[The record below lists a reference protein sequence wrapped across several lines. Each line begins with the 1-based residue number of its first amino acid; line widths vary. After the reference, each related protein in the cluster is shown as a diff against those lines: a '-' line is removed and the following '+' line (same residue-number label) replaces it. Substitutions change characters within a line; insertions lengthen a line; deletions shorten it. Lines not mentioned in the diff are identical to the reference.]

1 MLNQQRLELWGGF
14 ECSLVRLGH
23 SFRDLTR
30 ETGHADRTGDLRQLK
45 SLGITKLRYPIL
57 WETIAPDKPDIC
69 NWAWHDARL
78 AEVQSLGLEPIAGL
92 LHHGSGPSYTAL
104 LDPEF
109 PLLFAR
115 HAQRVAARYP
125 WMKLFTPVNEPLTT
139 ARFSCLYGHWYP
151 HRRNMRSFLRATV
164 NQCKAVVLAMRAI
177 RLLRPDAELIQTE
190 DLGKVFST
198 PALSYQ
204 AEFENERRW
213 LTLDLLC
220 GQVDREHPW
229 YETLLANGIGDRELG
244 LFLESA
250 CAPDLIGI
258 NHYVTSDRFL
268 DQRVSKYSPACRGGN
283 GRHHYADVEAIRID
297 LPSMDLGWKARLSE
311 AWTRYRLPIAA
322 TEVHLG
328 CTREDQLRWLAGAWT
343 AAQELRSAGHDI
355 RAITVWALLGSVDWS
370 SLLVENRGHYEPG
383 AFDIRSPSP
392 RQTAIAA
399 AARSLAKTGAF
410 SHPVLGGK
418 GWWRRTNRYYTASAD
433 APSDRPDAG
442 AAQIIIVGSSGAG
455 LEALLHQVCQS
466 RGLASSVVLPPRVGS
481 RPGIDARLSR
491 LHAWA
496 VVNAEAGCTKH
507 QRRGHAEMAAGGPA
521 GMAAELASAC
531 TRACIPLVHISSDAV
546 FDGQLGRA
554 YVESDRVSP
563 ASAEGHRLAAL
574 EKIVQQHCVDALV
587 VRSGIL
593 FGPHPDSVSRG
604 EGAVEFDERR
614 FSQHDVI
621 SASFAPDLL
630 NAMLDLLIDG
640 ERGIWHL
647 ANVGEIKAAEFLH
660 ILNGTQSVAFEPFGL
675 RNYALRSE
683 RGEIM
688 PTLDD
693 ALARFDPAVCQ
704 LRLPQERFQV
714 AAE

>member
-1 MLNQQRLELWGGF
+1 MLEQQRLELWGGF
-14 ECSLVRLGH
+14 ECSLVRVGH
-23 SFRDLTR
+23 SFRDLIK
-30 ETGHADRTGDLRQLK
+30 ETGHADRTGDLTQLK
-45 SLGITKLRYPIL
+45 SLGITKLRYPLL

-69 NWAWHDARL
+69 DWAWHDARL
-78 AEVQSLGLEPIAGL
+78 SELQALGIEPIAGL
-92 LHHGSGPSYTAL
+92 LHHGSGPAYTAL
-104 LDPEF
+104 LDPDF

-125 WMKLFTPVNEPLTT
+125 WIKLFTPVNEPLTT
-139 ARFSCLYGHWYP
+139 ARFSCLYGRWYP

-177 RLLRPDAELIQTE
+177 RLLRPDAQLIQTE

-213 LTLDLLC
+213 LSLDLLC
-220 GQVDREHPW
+220 GRVDRGHPW
-229 YETLLANGIGDRELG
+229 HETLLANGIEDGELG
-244 LFLESA
+244 LFLEWT

-268 DQRVSKYSPACRGGN
+268 DQAVNKYRANCRGGN
-283 GRHHYADVEAIRID
+283 GHHRYADVEAIRID
-297 LPSMDLGWKARLSE
+297 VPSMQLGWKARLSE
-311 AWTRYRLPIAA
+311 AWTRYCLPLAA

-343 AAQELRSAGHDI
+343 AAQELRSGGQDV

-370 SLLVENRGHYEPG
+370 SLLVESRGHYEPG

-392 RQTAIAA
+392 RKTAIAA
-399 AARSLAKTGAF
+399 AVRSFAKTGAF
-410 SHPVLGGK
+410 SHPVLDGK
-418 GWWRRTNRYYTASAD
+418 GWWRRSSRYFTASAD
-433 APSDRPDAG
+433 PGPETPAAG
-442 AAQIIIVGSSGAG
+442 AAQIIIVGSRGVG
-455 LEALLHQVCQS
+455 LAQLLHAICQS
-466 RGLASSVVLPPRVGS
+466 RGLASSILPSTRAGS
-481 RPGIDARLSR
+481 PGGMDARIAR
-491 LHAWA
+491 HHAWA
-496 VVNAEAGCTKH
+496 VVNVDVAGTKH
-507 QRRGHAEMAAGGPA
+507 QHITDAAISGGAAAETAE
-521 GMAAELASAC
+521 ELASAC
-531 TRACIPLVHISSDAV
+531 ARACIPLVHISSDLV

-563 ASAEGHRLAAL
+563 ACAEGHALAAL
-574 EKIVQQHCVDALV
+574 ENIVQQHCLDALV
-587 VRSGIL
+587 VRPGAI
-593 FGPHPDSVSRG
+593 FGVRPVDP
-604 EGAVEFDERR
+604 GAVEFNQRR
-614 FSQHDVI
+614 FSEHHVI
-621 SASFAPDLL
+621 SASFAPDFL

-647 ANVGEIKAAEFLH
+647 ANLGETRAAEFLRMA
-660 ILNGTQSVAFEPFGL
+660 NGTSVPLETLAS

-688 PTLDD
+688 PGLDD
-693 ALARFDPAVCQ
+693 ALARYAGARQ
-704 LRLPQERFQV
+704 LQLAQEPFQA